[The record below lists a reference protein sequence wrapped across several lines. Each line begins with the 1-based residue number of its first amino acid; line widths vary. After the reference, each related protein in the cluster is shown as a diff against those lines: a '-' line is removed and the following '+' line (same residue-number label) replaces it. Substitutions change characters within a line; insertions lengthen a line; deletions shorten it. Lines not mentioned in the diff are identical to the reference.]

1 MNQSPKTE
9 MLELKKNMKSKNS
22 PGRLNKKLDT
32 EEVQ

>member
-9 MLELKKNMKSKNS
+9 MLELKKNMKFKNS
-22 PGRLNKKLDT
+22 PGRINKKLDT